1 MNPNAQFERDLE
13 QWLQAEAPASAP
25 AGFHASV
32 MDRARTL
39 RQRPGWTT
47 TFPARSRGLTLLAAA
62 ALLLVGGAL
71 AGGSGLLRLPTVVPP
86 VPEPSVITVAT
97 ASPDPTLPS
106 PSESAAPSASPIPVA
121 GPGGAWLPTG
131 SMGTPRENPTA
142 VRLQDGR
149 VLVVGG
155 YSGPSGYAQRLTS
168 AELYDPATGTWFATG
183 SNSKPLVENAAMLLV
198 DGTVLVQV
206 GDDPSSPS
214 GAEVYDPATGTWTA
228 TGPMVRDSDGGTLTV
243 LRDGR
248 LLAGGDGPQV
258 YDPATGTWTATDPM
272 VRYSG
277 GDTFTVLRDGRVLD
291 WAGAQMYD
299 PNTGTWTAAEK
310 RKGEGFGA
318 AAVLLSDGKVLVA
331 GGTGFKL
338 PDNYF
343 DLDSAE
349 VYDPVT
355 GSWTA
360 IASMHAKANPTA
372 AFLQPDGKVLVMSPG
387 GAEVYDP
394 STGTWTAFPGR
405 PGSEYGTATLLSD
418 GTVLATGGD
427 CTVADLYDPHTGSWT
442 TGSTMVGCG
451 SAGSFTLL
459 LDGTVLVA
467 GGWACNGDECGSS
480 GAAELYV
487 PAGVSLPPFSFPPP
501 APYVVPSPMPVPTPF
516 PPADGPVPPN
526 ARSWKVTV
534 DNDSSEPVTLSVVG
548 GGSRLVGS
556 ATPNVVPAGA
566 TVQVTFR
573 FPADEDG
580 WIYVDLRPG
589 DGGGLV
595 NADQIGI
602 PGKIWI
608 REDGE
613 VGWLSP

>member
-1 MNPNAQFERDLE
+1 MPELDAAALEGRLRGVLKEHLDVLPLDLTV
-13 QWLQAEAPASAP
+13 EAL
-25 AGFHASV
+25 
-32 MDRARTL
+32 DRRREAKGIARWAD
-39 RQRPGWTT
+39 RGRGI
-47 TFPARSRGLTLLAAA
+47 TFLAAA

-71 AGGSGLLRLPTVVPP
+71 AAGSGLLRLPTVVPP
-86 VPEPSVITVAT
+86 VAT
-97 ASPDPTLPS
+97 ASPDATSPS
-106 PSESAAPSASPIPVA
+106 PSGSAAPSASPIPMA
-121 GPGGAWLPTG
+121 GPGGVWIPTG
-131 SMGTPRENPTA
+131 TMVTPRDGHAA
-142 VRLQDGR
+142 VQLLDGR

-155 YSGPSGYAQRLTS
+155 HSGPSGYAQDLTS
-168 AELYDPATGTWFATG
+168 AELYDPATGIWSATG
-183 SNSKPLVENAAMLLV
+183 STSKPLVGNDAMLLR
-198 DGTVLVQV
+198 DGKVLVQI
-206 GDDPSSPS
+206 GDDSTSPS
-214 GAEVYDPATGTWTA
+214 GAELYDPSTGTWSA
-228 TGPMVRDSDGGTLTV
+228 TGSMVRVEVGGTFTM

-248 LLAGGDGPQV
+248 VLVPGGDGAQV
-258 YDPATGTWTATDPM
+258 YDPATGTWTATSPM
-272 VRYSG
+272 VGYSR
-277 GDTFTVLRDGRVLD
+277 GDMFTVLRDGRVLD
-291 WAGAQMYD
+291 ASEAQVYD
-299 PNTGTWTAAEK
+299 PATGTWTATEK
-310 RKGEGFGA
+310 RNGEGFGA
-318 AAVLLSDGKVLVA
+318 APVLLSDGKVLVA
-331 GGTGFKL
+331 GGTGFRP

-355 GSWTA
+355 RSWTA
-360 IASMHAKANPTA
+360 IANMHAKTNPTA
-372 AFLQPDGKVLVMSPG
+372 AFLQLDGKVLVMSPG

-394 STGTWTAFPGR
+394 STGAWTAFPTSLGK
-405 PGSEYGTATLLSD
+405 GHGTATLLSD

-427 CTVADLYDPHTGSWT
+427 CTAADLYDPRTGSWT
-442 TGSTMVGCG
+442 TASTMTGCG
-451 SAGSFTLL
+451 NAGSFTLL

-501 APYVVPSPMPVPTPF
+501 APYVVPSPMPLATPL

-526 ARSWKVTV
+526 ARTWKVTV

-548 GGSRLVGS
+548 DGSRLVGS

-566 TVQVTFR
+566 TVQVTFL

-580 WIYVDLRPG
+580 WIYVNRRPG

-608 REDGE
+608 TADGQT
-613 VGWLSP
+613 GWLSPS